1 MKILV
6 LNGPNLNSLG
16 TREPEIYGYETLAD
30 IETKMTA
37 CAALLGGGIEL
48 DFRQTNSEAELIAWI
63 GETRNKSDG
72 IIINPA
78 ALTHTS
84 LPQAD
89 ALKAVA
95 AVVLA
100 VEVPLI
106 NTHARE
112 EVRIN
117 RLTASAGVSLLA
129 GCQGFGQILGRLR
142 AANKIGVTVPDP
154 PPGPGGL
161 LRQLGFQAFYG

>member
-6 LNGPNLNSLG
+6 LNGPNLNLLG

-30 IETKMTA
+30 IEVEMKA
-37 CAALLGGGIEL
+37 SAAQLASDIEIE
-48 DFRQTNSEAELIAWI
+48 FRQSNSESELITWV
-63 GETRNKSDG
+63 GETRGNFDG

-84 LPQAD
+84 LGLCD

-95 AVVLA
+95 DAVPA
-100 VEVPLI
+100 VEVHLS

-112 EVRIN
+112 EIRHKS
-117 RLTASAGVSLLA
+117 LTAAACIGQLMGFQGYGYTLA
-129 GCQGFGQILGRLR
+129 LR
-142 AANKIGVTVPDP
+142 AIVS
-154 PPGPGGL
+154 
-161 LRQLGFQAFYG
+161 QLSE

>member
-6 LNGPNLNSLG
+6 LNGPNLNLLG

-30 IETKMTA
+30 IETEMNA
-37 CAALLGGGIEL
+37 CAVQLAADIEIE
-48 DFRQTNSEAELIAWI
+48 FRQTNSEAELITWI
-63 GETRNKSDG
+63 GETRGTFDG

-84 LPQAD
+84 LGLAD

-95 AVVLA
+95 DIVPA
-100 VEVPLI
+100 VEVHLS

-112 EVRIN
+112 EIRHKS
-117 RLTASAGVSLLA
+117 LTASTCIGQLM
-129 GCQGFGQILGRLR
+129 GFQGFGYILALR
-142 AANKIGVTVPDP
+142 AIVCR
-154 PPGPGGL
+154 L
-161 LRQLGFQAFYG
+161 SE

>member
-6 LNGPNLNSLG
+6 LNGPNLNLLG

-30 IETKMTA
+30 IETEMQTV
-37 CAALLGGGIEL
+37 LPEVEI
-48 DFRQTNSEAELIAWI
+48 DFKQSNSEAELITWI
-63 GETRNKSDG
+63 GETRGTYDG

-84 LPQAD
+84 LGLCD

-95 AVVLA
+95 DAVPA
-100 VEVPLI
+100 VEVHLS

-112 EVRIN
+112 EIRHKS
-117 RLTASAGVSLLA
+117 LTAAACIGQIM
-129 GCQGFGQILGRLR
+129 GFQGFGYTLALR
-142 AANKIGVTVPDP
+142 ALVHKLSSNG
-154 PPGPGGL
+154 
-161 LRQLGFQAFYG
+161 